1 MTKKSLIE
9 KIKSLLALAT
19 GVGNENEKQLALK
32 RAQELMA
39 KYSVDVV
46 FARHPCESTPT
57 IEQIRY
63 ETKLDLPISLRTSL
77 DLAHTIE
84 PICQNFGVYVAYNL
98 AGHVLLWGFKTNLE
112 VAIYACETLLYQGI
126 QDFKRE
132 YRRQRT
138 MGFGISFWKGFRE
151 GLKVKFDK
159 SIIPENALVLYDQVK
174 QEWMRKVTFG
184 SGSFNQSNAN
194 GMELG
199 IQSARDAV
207 LNKGIEST
215 MSGRLLK

>member
-1 MTKKSLIE
+1 
-9 KIKSLLALAT
+9 
-19 GVGNENEKQLALK
+19 
-32 RAQELMA
+32 MA
-39 KYSVDVV
+39 KYSVDVSS
-46 FARHPCESTPT
+46 ASETSL

-63 ETKLDLPISLRTSL
+63 DTKLDLPISLRTSL

-112 VAIYACETLLYQGI
+112 VSIYACETLLYQGI

-132 YRRQRT
+132 YRKQRT

-159 SIIPENALVLYDQVK
+159 SIIPENALILYDQVK
-174 QEWMRKVTFG
+174 EKWLSQVKYEHANI
-184 SGSFNQSNAN
+184 NQSSAS
-194 GMELG
+194 GADLG
-199 IQSARDAV
+199 FQSAKDAV

-215 MSGRLLK
+215 LSGRLLK